1 MVRQIHL
8 QALRECPDKTW
19 LGAWPKR
26 EDIDE
31 LIHEDVDVY
40 LPSGELAIVFRV
52 GALKSTLPV
61 EDGGTLTPDALK
73 YWRWVS
79 KALRTDQRGF
89 AAGRDIV
96 SNPEIRLTVGQS
108 EFFSKATRAKSPLI
122 DAEEALAVLR
132 ADENPSRNTY
142 YVGRAEED
150 GLVDL
155 EEVERWDSICRKK
168 NVESSTRTEAVAN
181 RNTAKL
187 AWFWKWFEESWIA
200 ANPEDR
206 PSVAKAARKRYV
218 TTQPRSNMCY
228 SNVIGTINRSGR
240 LPYGRLTVTTL
251 KKWDEFVAQRDFY
264 REVNDIFRETHT
276 DKFNFLNETFKQV
289 KDERYNLFGTAF
301 TTITVNNNFD
311 VAYHRDGTNAI
322 GGQAALCV
330 MEIGDWKGGEFVF
343 PELGIGFDIRKGDIF
358 IGDNQGLIHGMLP
371 FREQTPGAENIMFVF
386 YSKQD
391 LLWMDD
397 LDCEMCRKGFMEYV
411 LQNHPERGE
420 GKGAKWTGSYA
431 GMWQS
436 PEWVAYKE
444 LTGMERCSDTNYHGT
459 GDDE

>member
-8 QALRECPDKTW
+8 QTLRECPDKEW
-19 LGAWPKR
+19 LGAWPKP

-61 EDGGTLTPDALK
+61 ENGGTLTPEALK

-89 AAGRDIV
+89 AAGKDITT
-96 SNPEIRLTVGQS
+96 NPEIRLSGGQS
-108 EFFSKATRAKSPLI
+108 EFFSKATRAKNPLV
-122 DAEEALAVLR
+122 DTEEARAVLM
-132 ADENPSRNTY
+132 ADEKPCRNTY
-142 YVGRAEED
+142 YVKRAEED

-155 EEVERWDSICRKK
+155 EEVERWDSIVRKK
-168 NVESSTRTEAVAN
+168 SVSVELKEEATVK
-181 RNTAKL
+181 RNAAKL
-187 AWFWKWFEESWIA
+187 AWFWKWFEESWVA
-200 ANPEDR
+200 AIPEDR

-218 TTQPRSNMCY
+218 TAQPRSNMCW
-228 SNVIGTINRSGR
+228 SNVMGTINRSGR

-251 KKWDEFVAQRDFY
+251 KKWDEFVSQRDFY
-264 REVNDIFRETHT
+264 HEVNDIFRETHT
-276 DKFNFLNETFKQV
+276 EKFHFLNETFRNV

-330 MEIGDWKGGEFVF
+330 MEEGDWKGGEFVL
-343 PELGIGFDIRKGDIF
+343 PELGIGFDIRAGDIF
-358 IGDNQGLIHGMLP
+358 VGDNQGLIHGMLP
-371 FREQTPGAENIMFVF
+371 FREQTPGAENVMFVF

-397 LDCEMCRKGFMEYV
+397 LDCEMCRKDFMEYV
-411 LQNHPERGE
+411 LANHTERGE
-420 GKGAKWTGSYA
+420 GKGAKWTGSYT

-444 LTGMERCSDTNYHGT
+444 LKGMERCSNTNYHGT
-459 GDDE
+459 GDEE